1 MKMTIQQQTLKETF
15 DTISKFRGKGL
26 LQHIHLSAKTDGL
39 TFRSTDGDV
48 TYEKRVTLADKETVT
63 EAGDLLLPPKFEEVV
78 RKLSSGVINIE
89 LLENGQIEIKQAP
102 KTKVKV
108 NGVESELPGVP
119 EHNKS
124 DGIALNT
131 EVLSKLVL
139 STSFAASDKDAR
151 PILKAIHMES
161 DDKSFK
167 VVATDSHRLSQML
180 IPKPF
185 KIPKMN
191 IPAKK
196 LLDVI
201 STLEEKA
208 NLTLIPAGSH
218 LVIQTNDRDIYIRLL
233 EGEYPALERL
243 IDCDSKLK
251 ITVSRKQVLG
261 AIDRA
266 LTFAK
271 DEKHRSITL
280 DPKETVLLI
289 HSATD
294 DTGSIEEEMDAKV
307 EGEASKFTINAKFV
321 IDALKAFVSDE
332 VTFHIQGPE
341 KPIFIFSEKEPAITQ
356 LVLPI
361 RTT

>member
-1 MKMTIQQQTLKETF
+1 MKMTIQQQTLKEAF

-26 LQHIHLSAKTDGL
+26 LQHIHLSATEDL
-39 TFRSTDGDV
+39 TFRATDGDV
-48 TYEKRVTLADKETVT
+48 TYVKRVALSDKENI
-63 EAGDLLLPPKFEEVV
+63 EIAGDLLLPPKFEEVV
-78 RKLSSGVINIE
+78 RKLSSGPITIE
-89 LLENGQIEIKQAP
+89 VMENGQIEIKQAP

-108 NGVESELPGVP
+108 NGVESELPGIP
-119 EHNKS
+119 DHEKS
-124 DGIALNT
+124 DGIALTT
-131 EVLSKLVL
+131 EVLSKLVS
-139 STSFAASDKDAR
+139 STSFAASDKDSR

-191 IPAKK
+191 IPAKR
-196 LLDVI
+196 LADVI
-201 STLEEKA
+201 STLEEKQP
-208 NLTLIPAGSH
+208 LTLIPAGSH
-218 LVIQTNDRDIYIRLL
+218 LIIQTSDRDIYIRLL

-243 IDCDSKLK
+243 IVCDSKLK
-251 ITVSRKQVLG
+251 ITVGRKNVLS

-280 DPKETVLLI
+280 EPKDSVLLI
-289 HSATD
+289 YSSTD
-294 DTGSIEEEMDAKV
+294 DTGSIEEEMEAKI
-307 EGEASKFTINAKFV
+307 EGEVSKFTINAKFA
-321 IDALKAFVSDE
+321 IDSLKAFASDD

-341 KPIFIFSEKEPAITQ
+341 KPIFIFSEKEPTLTQ